1 MNTIAQLLNFT
12 IYLLQI
18 LIWIIIIQAV
28 LSWLVAFNVVNLS
41 NRFVSNVVYA
51 LDRLLEPLLRPIR
64 NLLPDL
70 GGLDFS
76 PMVLILGI
84 ILLQRLLEGFRM
96 DLLLG

>member
-1 MNTIAQLLNFT
+1 MNTMAELLNFV
-12 IYLLQI
+12 IFLSQI
-18 LIWIIIIQAV
+18 LIWVIIIQAV
-28 LSWLVAFNVVNLS
+28 LSWLVAFNIVNMS
-41 NRFVSNVVYA
+41 NRFVASTIYG
-51 LDRLLEPLLRPIR
+51 LERLLNPLLRPIR
-64 NLLPDL
+64 NLLPDM

>member
-18 LIWIIIIQAV
+18 LVWIIIIQAV

-41 NRFVSNVVYA
+41 NRFVNSVVTA

-76 PMVLILGI
+76 PMVLILVI

-96 DLLLG
+96 DLLFG

>member
-1 MNTIAQLLNFT
+1 MNTISQLLNFT
-12 IYLLQI
+12 IYLMQI

-41 NRFVSNVVYA
+41 NRFVNSVVYA
-51 LDRLLEPLLRPIR
+51 LDRFLEPMLRPIR
-64 NLLPDL
+64 NLLPDF

-76 PMVLILGI
+76 PMVLILAI

-96 DLLLG
+96 DLLFG